1 MALEFHWTLPTEGD
15 LQGRYPGDPTARPDH
30 WVTVARAAER
40 AGFHALMVPSGRHR
54 PDAWL
59 DFAERVR
66 RVQALAAG
74 RGRTLRF
81 ACRVHVVTRDTE
93 AAAWAAVEH
102 HVGGPVRDRPADG
115 IWTGHGAWRTPG
127 TPRAGTALVGSHRQ
141 VAAQLAEFHRLGADS
156 LLLSGDRG
164 LEEACR
170 IGEEVL
176 PLVKVRVPAAE
187 EAL

>member
-1 MALEFHWTLPTEGD
+1 MHGGGPS
-15 LQGRYPGDPTARPDH
+15 P
-30 WVTVARAAER
+30 AAER
-40 AGFHALMVPSGRHR
+40 VAAEHADVYTLWADSPGR
-54 PDAWL
+54 
-59 DFAERVR
+59 FAERVR

-74 RGRTLRF
+74 RGRTSRF

-127 TPRAGTALVGSHRQ
+127 TPRASTALVGSHRQ

-156 LLLSGDRG
+156 LLRSGDRG